1 MSLLSLRP
9 GQVGGAET
17 YLRQLVRCLPSI
29 AGSDELSLIVPREVA
44 RNLDA
49 PGWRKVI
56 VDRSDGELVAA
67 RVAEAFSPWRD
78 RAIER
83 LVDGLRADAILFP
96 QQSIFPQRAAA
107 PAVVTVGGGP
117 RLGPPQ
123 NFRLFGRAF

>member
-67 RVAEAFSPWRD
+67 RVAEAFSLWRD

-96 QQSIFPQRAAA
+96 QQSIFPKRAAA
-107 PAVVTVGGGP
+107 PAVLTVGDVQH
-117 RLGPPQ
+117 LVQ
-123 NFRLFGRAF
+123 IGRAHV